1 MENHLRLFIAASLP
15 SELITRLDRDILTA
29 PELRK
34 SGLRPVPAQNLH
46 LTLHFIGET
55 PETKLPDIDSALER
69 AVGGIAV
76 FRVRL
81 VGGGCFP
88 NRRSPRVFWI
98 GIDSEASQA
107 LGSLA
112 KTVKNELQ
120 KAGIGGDPK
129 PFRPHLT
136 IARVGE
142 RFDADQDAGALL
154 KKLDAFNSDPFE
166 INEIV
171 CCASDLSRGKPVYE
185 KVIEKRLIG

>member
-1 MENHLRLFIAASLP
+1 MKKILRLFIAVRIPDTVKAQICAGPLSGAALKRP
-15 SELITRLDRDILTA
+15 
-29 PELRK
+29 
-34 SGLRPVPAQNLH
+34 GLRPVPAQNLH

-55 PETKLPDIDSALER
+55 PDSKLPLIGSALDR
-69 AVGGIAV
+69 AVSGRPP
-76 FRVRL
+76 FEVRFT
-81 VGGGCFP
+81 GSGCFP
-88 NRRSPRVFWI
+88 NPRVPRVFWI
-98 GIDSEASQA
+98 GIDSEASQT
-107 LGSLA
+107 LCLLA
-112 KTVKNELQ
+112 KAIKNELQ

-142 RFDADQDAGALL
+142 RFDAGQDVGALL

-185 KVIEKRLIG
+185 KVIEKRLIS

>member
-1 MENHLRLFIAASLP
+1 MKKILRLFIAVRIPDTVKAQICAEPL
-15 SELITRLDRDILTA
+15 
-29 PELRK
+29 
-34 SGLRPVPAQNLH
+34 SGAALKRPGIRPTPPQNLH

-55 PETKLPDIDSALER
+55 PETKLPDIDAALER

-98 GIDSEASQA
+98 GIDSEASQT
-107 LGSLA
+107 LCLLA
-112 KTVKNELQ
+112 KAIKNELQ

-142 RFDADQDAGALL
+142 RFDLGQDVGALL

-185 KVIEKRLIG
+185 KVIEKRLIS